1 MAEKEKKEF
10 IEHNPPKLEDV
21 KENEPVQDHYSFPWK
36 GFVIVFGIL
45 ITLIVVCVIVILCN
59 GGFDQW
65 SK

>member
-1 MAEKEKKEF
+1 MVEKEKKEF

-21 KENEPVQDHYSFPWK
+21 EENEPVQDHYSFPWK
-36 GFVIVFGIL
+36 GFVIVFGVL